1 MAKEVEVDYD
11 GTLMP
16 NDGGIFQPAP
26 PEEVQKEIAEERA
39 MVKSAGPLLARID
52 AFLDEQIA
60 LTDSVSSIDV
70 NADDVKSQ
78 LLAQRKLKDL
88 LFAVKSDLENLKSAH
103 LDKS

>member
-1 MAKEVEVDYD
+1 MAKQEEIYD
-11 GTLMP
+11 GSLLP
-16 NDGGIFQPAP
+16 NDGEVFQPQP
-26 PEEVQKEIAEERA
+26 QESVQKEIAEERA
-39 MVKSAGPLLARID
+39 MVKSAGPLLARIE

-78 LLAQRKLKDL
+78 LLAQRMLKDRL
-88 LFAVKSDLENLKSAH
+88 HAVKNDLANLKSAH

>member
-39 MVKSAGPLLARID
+39 MIKSAGPLLNRIF

-60 LTDSVSSIDV
+60 QTSDISSI
-70 NADDVKSQ
+70 NIESDDLKAEIK
-78 LLAQRKLKDL
+78 AQRLLKDRL
-88 LFAVKSDLENLKSAH
+88 YAVKSDLENLKSAH

>member
-39 MVKSAGPLLARID
+39 MVKSAGPLK
-52 AFLDEQIA
+52 A
-60 LTDSVSSIDV
+60 LS
-70 NADDVKSQ
+70 
-78 LLAQRKLKDL
+78 
-88 LFAVKSDLENLKSAH
+88 
-103 LDKS
+103 